1 MQRKGEGIWAKFNFL
16 RHGIPMNGAGGGEV
30 SEEVNLF
37 SLILILKGMEKNSP
51 KVSLKKRNNY
61 F

>member
-1 MQRKGEGIWAKFNFL
+1 
-16 RHGIPMNGAGGGEV
+16 MNGAGGGEV